1 MSNSQSLPSQRVPD
15 VDKLTAPNIPTNYGA
30 LGTLVTVFFFW
41 GFIAASNSIF
51 IPFCKHYF
59 NLDQFQ
65 SQLIDFAFYLAYY
78 IGALILYI
86 AGVTRGKDFVAHWG
100 YKKAIIY
107 GLFLSVVGAI
117 MMFLF
122 LNFGGLQQFLLLFLL
137 LGLAFLYSKQ
147 LHNLSRST
155 SVILQQ

>member
-1 MSNSQSLPSQRVPD
+1 MSKSTALPSQTVSNAD
-15 VDKLTAPNIPTNYGA
+15 LLTAQHVPTNYGA

-78 IGALILYI
+78 IGAWCFTWWAL
-86 AGVTRGKDFVAHWG
+86 RGDRTW
-100 YKKAIIY
+100 
-107 GLFLSVVGAI
+107 
-117 MMFLF
+117 
-122 LNFGGLQQFLLLFLL
+122 
-137 LGLAFLYSKQ
+137 
-147 LHNLSRST
+147 
-155 SVILQQ
+155 